1 MIPSIF
7 PSSALQHLVGAAPF
21 PLEPEV
27 PLFAALSLLAGEGVF
42 VAVVIAVALVVVAV
56 VPLAVVFGC
65 TASAS
70 AEPEASSEE

>member
-1 MIPSIF
+1 
-7 PSSALQHLVGAAPF
+7 LQYLVGAAPF
-21 PLEPEV
+21 PLELEV
-27 PLFAALSLLAGEGVF
+27 PLFAVLSLLAGEGVF

-70 AEPEASSEE
+70 VNPKLVQRIKLHSF